1 MQTMCP
7 PKRRGTVDAPAS
19 FDLMPVKPISVILAE
34 DHAGFR
40 KSLKLLV
47 ESHPDI
53 QVVGEAKN
61 GNDAVALCLK
71 LSADVVIMD
80 IAMPILNG
88 LLATR
93 RILEVSS
100 KTRVL
105 MLSSHP
111 DPEYIKQAMLFGA
124 SGYLI
129 KQSSAPVLAQ
139 AIREVNQGKTYFSAS
154 IPKRLQS
161 DCQKVFAKRQATKP

>member
-1 MQTMCP
+1 MQQAGKSSP
-7 PKRRGTVDAPAS
+7 LA
-19 FDLMPVKPISVILAE
+19 LMPVKPITLLLAE
-34 DHAGFR
+34 DHAVFR

-47 ESHPDI
+47 EMQGDI
-53 QVVGEAKN
+53 KVVGEAKN
-61 GNDAVALCLK
+61 GKEALQMSVRLHP
-71 LSADVVIMD
+71 DVVIMD

-93 RILEVSS
+93 GIVEASP

-111 DPEYIKQAMLFGA
+111 DQEYIEQAVLYGA

-129 KQSSAPVLAQ
+129 KQSSAPVLAE
-139 AIREVNQGKTYFSAS
+139 AIREVFAGKTYFSAS
-154 IPKRLQS
+154 ISKRIQDES
-161 DCQKVFAKRQATKP
+161 RKVFDKRQLLKT